1 MLIAL
6 LIALGV
12 DLAAVLAVAVLVLG
26 RRRWLKRRPGEFAGA
41 IRVSGGVVEGLSAK
55 WKHGSGRWVRDVL
68 VWSKAPFMFRNEL
81 VPVDRL
87 AGEHPAHAG
96 GVKRL
101 GGNPVVTEF
110 ASGGAAIEVAARAG
124 CRALV
129 TGPMTVDVT

>member
-1 MLIAL
+1 M
-6 LIALGV
+6 
-12 DLAAVLAVAVLVLG
+12 
-26 RRRWLKRRPGEFAGA
+26 
-41 IRVSGGVVEGLSAK
+41 VEGLSPK
-55 WKHGSGRWVRDVL
+55 WKRGSGRWVRDVL

-101 GGNPVVTEF
+101 GDNPVVTEF
-110 ASGGAAIEVAARAG
+110 ASGGATIEVAARAG

-129 TGPMTVDVT
+129 TGPMAVDVT